1 MKAILTKFYGATA
14 TMPARIK
21 AYDMDG
27 NKTWVSWDEANSQ
40 TAGSFY
46 SADERAHRY
55 AAMQLFYGMGWNG
68 TLIAGAI
75 KGGYAFV
82 FVEGENY
89 WETIT
94 KTDWD

>member
-55 AAMQLFYGMGWNG
+55 AAMQLFYGIGGNG

-75 KGGYAFV
+75 NGGYAFV
-82 FVEGENY
+82 FAS
-89 WETIT
+89 
-94 KTDWD
+94 K